1 MRGIMAAAAASAR
14 YDRAMAIL
22 LLNLRHV
29 PDDEADEVRALLD
42 AQGIDYYETR
52 PGPFGI
58 SAGGL
63 WLADPLQEE
72 RARLRLQEYQDE
84 RSRRA
89 HEEREAERR
98 EGRLRGTWGLLR
110 ENPLQA
116 VATVLGILF
125 VLAVT
130 LLPFVFLGR

>member
-1 MRGIMAAAAASAR
+1 MRGIMAAAAASAG
-14 YDRAMAIL
+14 YDSAMAIL

-29 PDDEADEVRALLD
+29 PDDEADEVRALLE
-42 AQGIDYYETR
+42 AQGIDFYETA

-63 WLADPLQEE
+63 WLADAAQEE
-72 RARLRLQEYQDE
+72 RARLRLHEYQAE
-84 RSRRA
+84 RARRA
-89 HEEREAERR
+89 FEARESERR
-98 EGRLRGTWGLLR
+98 EGQLRGTWGLLR

-116 VATVLGILF
+116 VAAVIGILF

-130 LLPFVFLGR
+130 LLPFLFFGR

>member
-1 MRGIMAAAAASAR
+1 
-14 YDRAMAIL
+14 MAIL

-42 AQGIDYYETR
+42 AQGIDYYETP

-63 WLADPLQEE
+63 WLADALQEE
-72 RARLRLQEYQDE
+72 RARLRLQEYQSQ
-84 RSRRA
+84 RASRA
-89 HEEREAERR
+89 NELRESQRR
-98 EGRLRGTWGLLR
+98 EGRLPGTWGLLR

-116 VATVLGILF
+116 VAVVFGILF
-125 VLAVT
+125 VLALTV
-130 LLPFVFLGR
+130 LPFLFFGR

>member
-1 MRGIMAAAAASAR
+1 
-14 YDRAMAIL
+14 MAIL

-42 AQGIDYYETR
+42 AQGIDYYETQ

-63 WLADPLQEE
+63 WLSDPIHED
-72 RARLRLQEYQDE
+72 RARLRLREYQAQ
-84 RSRRA
+84 RASRA
-89 HEEREAERR
+89 HEERETDRR

-116 VATVLGILF
+116 VAAVIGILF

-130 LLPFVFLGR
+130 LLPFLLLGR

>member
-1 MRGIMAAAAASAR
+1 
-14 YDRAMAIL
+14 MAIL

-29 PDDEADEVRALLD
+29 PDDEADEIRALLD
-42 AQGIDYYETR
+42 AQGIDYYETS

-72 RARLRLQEYQDE
+72 RARLRLREYQDE
-84 RSRRA
+84 RARRA
-89 HEEREAERR
+89 HEWRETQRR

-116 VATVLGILF
+116 VAAALGILM
-125 VLAVT
+125 VLALT
-130 LLPFVFLGR
+130 LLPFLFFGR

>member
-1 MRGIMAAAAASAR
+1 MAT
-14 YDRAMAIL
+14 L

-42 AQGIDYYETR
+42 AQGIDYYETA

-63 WLADPLQEE
+63 WLADPAQEE
-72 RARLRLQEYQDE
+72 RARLRLHEYQTE
-84 RSRRA
+84 RARRA
-89 HEEREAERR
+89 FESRESERR
-98 EGRLRGTWGLLR
+98 EGHLRGTWGLLR

-116 VATVLGILF
+116 VAVVIGILF

-130 LLPFVFLGR
+130 LLPFLFFGR